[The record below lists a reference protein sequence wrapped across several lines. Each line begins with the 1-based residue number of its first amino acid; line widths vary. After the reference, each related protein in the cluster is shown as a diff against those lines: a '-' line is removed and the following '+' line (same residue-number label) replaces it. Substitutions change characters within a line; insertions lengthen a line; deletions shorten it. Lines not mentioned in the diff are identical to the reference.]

1 MRETIANVGSRM
13 TIYNNIYSGVP
24 HKTHRRS
31 LIGNVYLNAGVMV
44 PIAERAIVTV
54 RNGIYMWNGRRVH
67 HMGGGSVGSRSEREF
82 VLFHSSQHNE
92 RVNKWK

>member
-1 MRETIANVGSRM
+1 MEKV

-67 HMGGGSVGSRSEREF
+67 HMQGAEREF
-82 VLFHSSQHNE
+82 VLFGSSIYNHM
-92 RVNKWK
+92 

>member
-1 MRETIANVGSRM
+1 M

-24 HKTHRRS
+24 HKTHRGALAMDRLKSCAALPRERS
-31 LIGNVYLNAGVMV
+31 S
-44 PIAERAIVTV
+44 
-54 RNGIYMWNGRRVH
+54 IYIWNGRRVH

>member
-1 MRETIANVGSRM
+1 M
-13 TIYNNIYSGVP
+13 TIYNNIYSGVL

-44 PIAERAIVTV
+44 PLAERAVITVTKK
-54 RNGIYMWNGRRVH
+54 GIYMWNGRRVH

-92 RVNKWK
+92 RVSKCG